1 MFMPGGGNIFL
12 NLKSSLCMKEKDIRN
27 SAASTISRGDN
38 DDVEDAFSVLSTLS
52 RLADMYLITC

>member
-1 MFMPGGGNIFL
+1 
-12 NLKSSLCMKEKDIRN
+12 MKEKDIRN

-38 DDVEDAFSVLSTLS
+38 DDVEDAFLVLSTLS